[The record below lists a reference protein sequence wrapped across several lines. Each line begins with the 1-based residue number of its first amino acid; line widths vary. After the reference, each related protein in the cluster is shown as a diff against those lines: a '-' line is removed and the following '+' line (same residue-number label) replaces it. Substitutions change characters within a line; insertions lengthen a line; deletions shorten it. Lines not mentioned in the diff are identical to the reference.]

1 MLLAKSVPDFG
12 VFGYAGGAPRQRVR
26 SGVSAG
32 EGIMTLRPQAV
43 YVVPEETAR
52 VARAAFPKGNAY
64 LRMHDELGRLFADQD
79 SAALFPSHGQPALA
93 PAQLALVT
101 LMQFV
106 EGLSDRQAAEGVRAR
121 IDWKYALC
129 LELDD
134 PGFDYSVLCEFRARL
149 LAADQEALLFERL
162 LARCREAGLVRARGR
177 QRTDSTAVLA
187 AIRTLNRLELV
198 DEALRHA
205 LHTLAAVVPDWLR
218 RVCPADWPERYA
230 RRLEDYRRP
239 LTAAARQAL
248 AAQIGADGHQLLQAA
263 YDPAAPTWLREVPAV
278 ELLRQ
283 IWVQQYYAPD
293 EAGALRWRVDGDQ
306 PPCAVRID
314 SPHDPDARFGTKR
327 EASWTGY
334 KVHLTETCD
343 ADGPHLV
350 TNVQTT
356 PATTPDHR
364 MTAPI
369 QTALAAATL
378 LPREHLVDAGY
389 VDADNLV
396 SSQREHQVEL
406 LGPALGDSGWQAHTP
421 GAFTAD
427 CFAIDWEARRVTCPQ
442 GQPSKQWAATH
453 DPDGNAD
460 IVVSFDPATCRAC
473 PCRAQ
478 CTRSAKG
485 PRRLTLQPQAE
496 HLALRAARARQRA
509 PDFPARYAAR
519 AGIEG
524 TIAQGVRTCDLRHAR
539 YLGLA
544 KTRLQHLMI
553 AAALNVA
560 RLAAWFA
567 ERPRAATRPSRLA
580 ALRA

>member
-1 MLLAKSVPDFG
+1 MS
-12 VFGYAGGAPRQRVR
+12 
-26 SGVSAG
+26 
-32 EGIMTLRPQAV
+32 LRPQAI
-43 YVVPEETAR
+43 YVVPEDTAR
-52 VARAAFPKGNAY
+52 VARAAFPRGNPY
-64 LRMHDELGRLFADQD
+64 LRMHDELGRLYADQD
-79 SAALFPSHGQPALA
+79 FTALFPVLGQPALA

-101 LMQFV
+101 LMQFA
-106 EGLSDRQAAEGVRAR
+106 EHLTDRQAAEAVRAR

-134 PGFDYSVLCEFRARL
+134 PGFDYSVLCEFRGRL
-149 LAADQEALLFERL
+149 LATGQEALLFERL
-162 LARCREAGLVRARGR
+162 LARCREARLVRARGR

-205 LHTLAAVVPDWLR
+205 LHTLAAVVPDWVR
-218 RVCPADWPERYA
+218 QVCPADWPERYG

-248 AAQIGADGHQLLQAA
+248 AAQIGADGRHLLEAVYA
-263 YDPAAPTWLREVPAV
+263 PVAPAWLRDVPAI
-278 ELLRQ
+278 EALRQ

-293 EAGALRWRVDGDQ
+293 EAGALRWRAAGDQ

-314 SPHDPDARFGTKR
+314 SPHDPDARYGTKR
-327 EASWTGY
+327 ETSWTGY
-334 KVHLTETCD
+334 KVHLTESCD
-343 ADGPHLV
+343 PDGPHLI
-350 TNVQTT
+350 TDVQTAV
-356 PATTPDHR
+356 ATTPDHR
-364 MTAPI
+364 ATAPI
-369 QTALAAATL
+369 QAALAERDL

-389 VDADNLV
+389 VDAANLL
-396 SSQREHQVEL
+396 SSQREHRVEL

-421 GAFTAD
+421 GAFTSDA
-427 CFAIDWEARRVTCPQ
+427 FAIDWDARRVTCPR
-442 GQPSKQWAATH
+442 GHASKQWAATH

-460 IVVSFDPATCRAC
+460 IVVSFDAATCRAC

-478 CTRSAKG
+478 CTRAVKG

-496 HLALRAARARQRA
+496 HLALRAARARQRE

-519 AGIEG
+519 AGMEG
-524 TIAQGVRTCDLRHAR
+524 TIAQGVRSCGLRQAR
-539 YLGLA
+539 YLGLE
-544 KTRLQHLMI
+544 KTRLQHLLT

-580 ALRA
+580 ALAR

>member
-1 MLLAKSVPDFG
+1 
-12 VFGYAGGAPRQRVR
+12 
-26 SGVSAG
+26 
-32 EGIMTLRPQAV
+32 MTLRPQAI

-64 LRMHDELGRLFADQD
+64 LRMHDELGRLYADQD
-79 SAALFPSHGQPALA
+79 FAALFPTHGQPALA

-101 LMQFV
+101 LLQFV
-106 EGLSDRQAAEGVRAR
+106 EGLSDRQAAEAVRAR

-134 PGFDYSVLCEFRARL
+134 AGFDYSVLCEFRARL
-149 LAADQEALLFERL
+149 LAAEQEALLFERL

-218 RVCPADWPERYA
+218 QVCPAAWSERYG
-230 RRLEDYRRP
+230 RRLEDYRQP
-239 LTAAARQAL
+239 LTAADRQAL
-248 AAQIGADGHQLLQAA
+248 AAQIGADGRQVLEAVYA
-263 YDPAAPTWLREVPAV
+263 PAAPAWLREVPAV

-283 IWVQQYYAPD
+283 IWVQQYHAPD
-293 EAGALRWRVDGDQ
+293 DAGAVRWRADGDQ

-314 SPHDPDARFGTKR
+314 SPHDPEARYGTKR
-327 EASWTGY
+327 AASWTGY
-334 KVHLTETCD
+334 KVHLTESCD
-343 ADGPHLV
+343 PDGPHLI
-350 TNVQTT
+350 TDVQTT
-356 PATTPDHR
+356 VATTPDHR
-364 MTAPI
+364 ATAPV
-369 QTALAAATL
+369 QAALAERGV

-389 VDADNLV
+389 VDADNLL

-406 LGPALGDSGWQAHTP
+406 LGPALGDSGWQAHTA

-427 CFAIDWEARRVTCPQ
+427 CFAIDWEARRVTCPE
-442 GQPSKQWAATH
+442 GHLSKQWAATH
-453 DPDGNAD
+453 DPDGNPD
-460 IVVSFDPATCRAC
+460 IVVTFDAATCRAC

-478 CTRSAKG
+478 CTRSVKG
-485 PRRLTLQPQAE
+485 PRRLTLQPQAQ
-496 HLALRAARARQRA
+496 HLALRAARARQRE
-509 PDFPARYAAR
+509 PDFAARYAAR

-524 TIAQGVRTCDLRHAR
+524 TIAQGVRACDLRHAR

>member
-1 MLLAKSVPDFG
+1 
-12 VFGYAGGAPRQRVR
+12 
-26 SGVSAG
+26 
-32 EGIMTLRPQAV
+32 MTLRPQAV

-52 VARAAFPKGNAY
+52 IARAAFPKGNAY
-64 LRMHDELGRLFADQD
+64 LRMHDELGRLYADQD
-79 SAALFPSHGQPALA
+79 FAALFPTHGQPALA

-106 EGLSDRQAAEGVRAR
+106 EGLSDRQAAEAVRAR

-129 LELDD
+129 LDLDD

-149 LAADQEALLFERL
+149 LAAGQEALLFERL

-218 RVCPADWPERYA
+218 AVCPAEWAERYG

-248 AAQIGADGHQLLQAA
+248 AAQIGADGRQLLQAA
-263 YDPAAPTWLREVPAV
+263 YDPAAPAWLREVPAV

-293 EAGALRWRVDGDQ
+293 EAGALRWRADGDR

-314 SPHDPDARFGTKR
+314 SPHDPDARYGTKR

-343 ADGPHLV
+343 ADAPHLV
-350 TNVQTT
+350 TDVQTT
-356 PATTPDHR
+356 TATTPDHR
-364 MTAPI
+364 LTAPI
-369 QTALAAATL
+369 QTALAAAAL

-421 GAFTAD
+421 GAFTTD

-442 GQPSKQWAATH
+442 GHPSKQWAASH

-460 IVVSFDPATCRAC
+460 IVVTFDAATCRAC

-478 CTRSAKG
+478 CTRSARG

-496 HLALRAARARQRA
+496 HLALRAARVRQRA

-524 TIAQGVRTCDLRHAR
+524 TIAQGVRACDLRHAR

-580 ALRA
+580 TLWA